1 MQPTQD
7 TALPIVELLPG
18 AEQPLLPGA
27 EQPLLL
33 GAEQPLLPGAE
44 QHPSQTYNGAAS
56 QPFIGT

>member
-7 TALPIVELLPG
+7 TALPIVE
-18 AEQPLLPGA
+18 LLPGA